1 MREASIL
8 GLDLAAPRAV
18 ILIEAAKYILSPSQ
32 QSGLLHDAEL
42 RRRLHIVIGSIIGF
56 FHLPNDT
63 ICAYIGN
70 GEIAVL
76 KACTTKNLVT
86 WAGLAQADRQS
97 EGWAN
102 LAALKRAGE
111 ALLSH
116 MHVEVSPS
124 IGIAI
129 GRYHPGLG
137 GIARSYQDA
146 RAALSLGRCCL
157 GDSRAYCLD
166 GLGTAAF
173 VGISDERTKL
183 ELAAHLLSPLD
194 YEPDLIETLQVFF
207 AQDCCPSTTA
217 SRLAIHRNT
226 LTYRLQKIALL
237 TGLDPRR
244 FDEATQIHL
253 ALLLRS
259 LGRHTA

>member
-1 MREASIL
+1 MMNEAE
-8 GLDLAAPRAV
+8 V
-18 ILIEAAKYILSPSQ
+18 
-32 QSGLLHDAEL
+32 
-42 RRRLHIVIGSIIGF
+42 RRRTQIVIGSIVGF

-70 GEIAVL
+70 GEVAVL
-76 KACTTKNLVT
+76 KACNTKNLVA
-86 WAGLAQADRQS
+86 WASLGSTTDRAS
-97 EGWAN
+97 SAWAN
-102 LAALKRAGE
+102 LSALKRAGE
-111 ALLSH
+111 ALLEHLRSDI
-116 MHVEVSPS
+116 SASIS
-124 IGIAI
+124 IGI
-129 GRYHPGLG
+129 GRYHPGVC

-146 RAALSLGRCCL
+146 RAALSLGRCCY
-157 GDSRAYCLD
+157 GANAVHCLD

-173 VGISDERTKL
+173 VGIADEQTKI

-194 YEPDLIETLQVFF
+194 HEPELIDTLRVFF

-217 SRLAIHRNT
+217 SQLAIHRNT

-259 LGRHTA
+259 FGRYAA